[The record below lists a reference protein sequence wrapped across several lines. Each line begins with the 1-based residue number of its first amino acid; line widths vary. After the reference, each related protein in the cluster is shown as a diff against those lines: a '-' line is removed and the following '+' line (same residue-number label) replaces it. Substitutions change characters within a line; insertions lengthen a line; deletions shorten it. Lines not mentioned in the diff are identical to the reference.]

1 MFKFLAKVWMAGE
14 INDYRRDRK
23 KRKIEQKRIK
33 KEKRI
38 RNVAEIG
45 MVDEIVRND
54 KSKKKEWESIQ
65 NKLTISVL
73 VFFISLIG
81 SFMFIPLF
89 FVALVD
95 IFYMIILAFKYEK
108 IKKRNLKR

>member
-14 INDYRRDRK
+14 INDYRRERK

-45 MVDEIVRND
+45 MVDEA
-54 KSKKKEWESIQ
+54 KKKEWETIQ
-65 NKLTISVL
+65 TKLVISAL
-73 VFFISLIG
+73 IFFTSLIA
-81 SFMFIPLF
+81 SLVFIPLF

-108 IKKRNLKR
+108 IKKSNLRR